1 MSKYFKRVSNENKFG
16 EGKEQWRQE
25 RLKSPLRSISVT
37 NDERDMTKETD
48 W

>member
-1 MSKYFKRVSNENKFG
+1 MSKYFQELTNENKFQ

-37 NDERDMTKETD
+37 NDERDIS
-48 W
+48 